1 MKQLFCV
8 VVTDPG
14 EVIGLISPIIY
25 HIECETK
32 SQAED
37 FVKDELT
44 SEEDYGYDQE
54 DVETL
59 DLFTFP
65 VTDLDIVKL

>member
-25 HIECETK
+25 HIKCENK

>member
-14 EVIGLISPIIY
+14 YVIGLDSPVIF
-25 HIECETK
+25 HVECETR

-37 FVKDELT
+37 FVKDELS
-44 SEEDYGYDQE
+44 SEEDYGYDPE
-54 DVETL
+54 DIESL
-59 DLFTFP
+59 DFFSFP
-65 VTDLDIVKL
+65 VTELDIIKL